1 MLLSSNMSL
10 NNTNNL
16 GVQSSLSLAERF
28 VQGLKLPQLT
38 LPVPDQ
44 ITPEKALKRLEKMR
58 GLASCQERF
67 MRVVFNNVDRRSKYI
82 KKHEKTISESLK
94 RRRGINLEE
103 ENFDILDIL

>member
-1 MLLSSNMSL
+1 M
-10 NNTNNL
+10 
-16 GVQSSLSLAERF
+16 AEKF

-38 LPVPDQ
+38 LPITAAEPNNQ
-44 ITPEKALKRLEKMR
+44 AIITPEKAHKRLEKMR

-82 KKHEKTISESLK
+82 KKHEKALSESLK

>member
-1 MLLSSNMSL
+1 MPE
-10 NNTNNL
+10 NL
-16 GVQSSLSLAERF
+16 
-28 VQGLKLPQLT
+28 
-38 LPVPDQ
+38 
-44 ITPEKALKRLEKMR
+44 ITPEKATRRLAKMR

-82 KKHEKTISESLK
+82 KKNEKILSESLK